1 MRSRTVLSCFFLFFI
16 GASLISGQAIKN
28 SNGGDDAKAQ
38 VERVLRTQ
46 QDAWNRHD
54 LEAFMAGYWN
64 SPELTFFSGA
74 KEKDGWQATIDL
86 YRETYASPG
95 HEMGKLEFSNF
106 LIEMHGADSAFGRG
120 AWLLTNAS
128 GKTPDAFLRMMVL
141 N

>member
-54 LEAFMAGYWN
+54 LEAFMAGC
-64 SPELTFFSGA
+64 
-74 KEKDGWQATIDL
+74 
-86 YRETYASPG
+86 ASRCW
-95 HEMGKLEFSNF
+95 ERIRL
-106 LIEMHGADSAFGRG
+106 LCAGRG
-120 AWLLTNAS
+120 C
-128 GKTPDAFLRMMVL
+128 
-141 N
+141 